1 MAEFVKSNA
10 VAYAGGV
17 VDKSNL
23 NVGYLE
29 KKNRVVCLPF
39 SVGKTGAS
47 EFSFLLENA
56 YLNYTSG
63 ADGHIGK
70 FAFVVAPQNVTGYED
85 YNGAVTGNIGD
96 GLLEFESIGSGLYNV
111 RGSVKKVLL
120 EGEYY
125 LWLFPNYV
133 SEGQPWFS
141 FRIGSACVA
150 TYELSGAAGLIRIQ
164 EGDKELLTI
173 PMVKI
178 GGVLVQHS
186 ATIKSGDSLIYCV

>member
-1 MAEFVKSNA
+1 MAEFNKTQA

-17 VDKSNL
+17 VDPSNL

-39 SVGKTGAS
+39 SVGKIGAN

-70 FAFVVAPQNVTGYED
+70 FAFVVVPQDGKSYKD
-85 YNGAVTGNIGD
+85 HNGADTGNIGD
-96 GLLEFESIGSGLYNV
+96 GILEFESLGSSMYRI

-125 LWLFPNYV
+125 LWLFPNYI
-133 SEGQPWFS
+133 SDGQPWFS

-150 TYELSGAAGLIRIQ
+150 SYELSGAAGLIRII

-173 PMVKI
+173 PMVKV

-186 ATIKSGDSLIYCV
+186 ATIKSGDSLNYCV